1 MECENLIYFTN
12 MSGEKMHCV
21 YPNEAEVYIVEVVF
35 ICDKYQGE
43 LKIQEEE
50 VEGLQ
55 MLALHFQKA

>member
-1 MECENLIYFTN
+1 

-43 LKIQEEE
+43 SKIQEEE
-50 VEGLQ
+50 EEGEGLQ